1 MGAAKKQFFNGG
13 NNDNVLL
20 KFVDSWLDKLFHN
33 LVPCNLQHE
42 LIVGE
47 SDSSVPCCQ
56 AVILTE
62 SKSLQL
68 GDGHEMD
75 PHFTIQ
81 HGQLGLQKC

>member
-1 MGAAKKQFFNGG
+1 
-13 NNDNVLL
+13 
-20 KFVDSWLDKLFHN
+20 
-33 LVPCNLQHE
+33 
-42 LIVGE
+42 
-47 SDSSVPCCQ
+47 
-56 AVILTE
+56 VILTE